1 MSMPEFRI
9 AGRPIGYHHEP
20 LVIAEIGINHGGRL
34 DVACAMADA
43 AAAAG
48 AEIIKHQTHVIEDEM
63 TEDAKSI
70 IPGNTD
76 VSIWE
81 VMETNRL
88 TLEEE
93 AKFKAHVEGL
103 GMIYLSTPFS
113 RAAADWLQ
121 EQDVPAFKIGSGE
134 IDNLPLIRH
143 VAGFGKPMILSTGM
157 QDVEGVRAAV
167 EIVRAAGT
175 PFALLHCVNLYP
187 TPPELLRL
195 GAIAELQSAFPD
207 AVIGYSDHS
216 LNNVPCHGALAL
228 GAAII
233 ERHFTDSRTR
243 PGPDILC
250 SMEPQELRELI
261 ASAHVLRLARGGR
274 KGRAA
279 EEEVTYRFARA
290 SVVTIAPVA
299 AGDVFDERNLWVRR
313 PGTGEIAARDFD
325 AVLGKR
331 AARDVAPGKQLAWAD
346 VAS

>member
-1 MSMPEFRI
+1 MSKPAFAI
-9 AGRPIGYHHEP
+9 AGRPIGYDHEP
-20 LVIAEIGINHGGRL
+20 LIVAEIGINHGGSL
-34 DVACAMADA
+34 EVACAMADA

-48 AEIIKHQTHVIEDEM
+48 AEIVKHQTHVLEDEM

-93 AKFKAHVEGL
+93 ARFKAHVESL
-103 GMIYLSTPFS
+103 GMVFLSTPFS
-113 RAAADWLQ
+113 RAAADWLEGQ
-121 EQDVPAFKIGSGE
+121 GVAAYKIGSGE

-167 EIVRAAGT
+167 EIVRKAGT

-195 GAIAELQSAFPD
+195 GAIGELEAAFPD

-216 LNNVPCHGALAL
+216 LDNTPCVGALAL

-243 PGPDILC
+243 PGPDISC
-250 SMEPQELRELI
+250 SMEPQELSALI
-261 ASAHVLRLARGGR
+261 EAGRVLRLARGG
-274 KGRAA
+274 KKARAA

-290 SVVTIAPVA
+290 SVVTIAPVQ
-299 AGDVFDERNLWVRR
+299 AGDLFDERNIWVRR
-313 PGTGEIAARDFD
+313 PGTGEIPAREFD
-325 AVLGKR
+325 LVLGRR
-331 AARDVAPGKQLAWAD
+331 ATRDIAAGRQLGRAD
-346 VAS
+346 VG